1 MSRLLLGTAAGLVMV
16 AGAHAADMPVEA
28 RPVQHVKVCSPY
40 GDGFY
45 YVPGTNTCL
54 KIGGFLRVQA
64 EYNAG
69 AAGAAVG
76 NGTTEAAQAR
86 FARDVTNNVNYRVR
100 SVISLDAPRSQ
111 LHDEARARPFIALPS
126 EADPRRPRAST
137 CRWG

>member
-1 MSRLLLGTAAGLVMV
+1 MSRLLLGTAAGLIMV

-28 RPVQHVKVCSPY
+28 RPVQHVKICSLY

-54 KIGGFLRVQA
+54 KIGGYLRVQA

-76 NGTTEAAQAR
+76 NGITEAAQAR
-86 FARDVTNNVNYRVR
+86 FARDVTNDVNYRTQAGFNVGAVG
-100 SVISLDAPRSQ
+100 VIAILV
-111 LHDEARARPFIALPS
+111 ALY
-126 EADPRRPRAST
+126 ALF
-137 CRWG
+137 W